1 METNIF
7 DELAAAGNPPLPSI
21 QPCPFCHSPTN
32 AIKLLKDID
41 GNTQHAVFCPR
52 CDAHG
57 PKRSTE
63 REAITAWN
71 RSKEPA

>member
-32 AIKLLKDID
+32 AIKQSID
-41 GNTQHAVFCPR
+41 LERRRMYSVFCHT